1 MDFDK
6 YKKLVTYYWKNDNRE
21 LNIQNRIIIPF
32 LESILPYDI
41 VDTSTIYKGKKDAIR
56 NEFAGENYSP
66 DIVIVKNWL
75 WNRIEDEQLV
85 KDKPIY
91 KAIIE
96 VKTLANKERKQSQ
109 KQVKEYLTKV
119 PIVIL
124 TDSLMWE
131 ISFADSRKTIKIS
144 LEKEQTFQDKE
155 QVYKFPAD
163 VCTRKFQL
171 TDLTFDDDKWREL
184 KNTLKKYLKYERF

>member
-75 WNRIEDEQLV
+75 WNRGEDEHLV

-109 KQVKEYLTKV
+109 KQVKKYLTKV

-124 TDSLMWE
+124 TDALMWE
-131 ISFADSRKTIKIS
+131 ISFDDSRKTIKIS
-144 LEKEQTFQDKE
+144 LEMEQTVPHKGK
-155 QVYKFPAD
+155 VYEFPAD
-163 VCTRKFQL
+163 VCSRNFQL
-171 TDLTFDDDKWREL
+171 DDLKFNADEWRNL
-184 KNTLKKYLKYERF
+184 KNTLKKLLS

>member
-6 YKKLVTYYWKNDNRE
+6 YKKLVTYYWQTDNRE

-32 LESILPYDI
+32 LESILDYDI
-41 VDTSTIYKGKKDAIR
+41 VDTSTINSRYKKKNRAD
-56 NEFAGENYSP
+56 FAAYHSP
-66 DIVIVKNWL
+66 DIVIAENWL
-75 WNRIEDEQLV
+75 WNRVEDEQLV

-96 VKTLANKERKQSQ
+96 VKTLANQEREQSQ
-109 KQVKEYLTKV
+109 NQVREYLTKV

-124 TDSLMWE
+124 TDALMWE

-144 LEKEQTFQDKE
+144 LEMEQTVQYNG
-155 QVYKFPAD
+155 QVYNFPAD
-163 VCTRKFQL
+163 VCTRKLQL

-184 KNTLKKYLKYERF
+184 KNTLKKLLS

>member
-1 MDFDK
+1 M
-6 YKKLVTYYWKNDNRE
+6 
-21 LNIQNRIIIPF
+21 
-32 LESILPYDI
+32 PYDI

-56 NEFAGENYSP
+56 YEFAGENYSP

-75 WNRIEDEQLV
+75 WNRGEDEQLV

-96 VKTLANKERKQSQ
+96 VKTLANKEREQSQ
-109 KQVKEYLTKV
+109 NQVREYLTKV

-124 TDSLMWE
+124 TDALMWE
-131 ISFADSRKTIKIS
+131 ISFADSGKTIKIS
-144 LEKEQTFQDKE
+144 LEMEQTVQHKG
-155 QVYKFPAD
+155 QVYNFPAA
-163 VCTRKFQL
+163 VCTRKLQL

-184 KNTLKKYLKYERF
+184 KNTLKKYLK